1 MFAVS
6 SDSYKNIPARLLN
19 GTGANNETVQD
30 FWSSVSSLEL
40 RLRSMYLDFHKNA
53 NLPKLF
59 EVLNFNSDKL
69 TSKEYLQNRLKQYFN
84 LNGSVVELE

>member
-40 RLRSMYLDFHKNA
+40 RLRSMYLDFHKN
-53 NLPKLF
+53 
-59 EVLNFNSDKL
+59 
-69 TSKEYLQNRLKQYFN
+69 EYLQNRLKQYFN

>member
-40 RLRSMYLDFHKNA
+40 RLRSMYLDFHKNVISLY
-53 NLPKLF
+53 NIF
-59 EVLNFNSDKL
+59 NFSSDKL